1 MRAPA
6 LVGIVT
12 ALHIVGITALVL
24 IQGCGTTRAY
34 RPDTGSVPPAPMPV
48 TPPAVGPTAP
58 AVTQGRIPAATV
70 TPAAQPATREGTK
83 YTVQRGDI
91 LSAIAQR
98 HGVNTRDLAQYNDLA
113 NPNALR
119 VGQVLTIPPYAETPA
134 VQPRSTTPSV
144 AGATTAAASGEYV
157 VQAGDTLS
165 GIAARHGTSVAA
177 LKAANNL
184 TSDMIRPGQKLA
196 LSGSGGSPSGIP
208 PPRTPTTEGAGGIEM
223 IKVPDDAA
231 APDVS
236 VPAVDTNR
244 PPATGT
250 TDGVMS
256 YTVMEGDTI
265 EEITRLFIVS
275 KEEILEL
282 NNLAPNAALVPGTT
296 IKIPPSSL

>member
-34 RPDTGSVPPAPMPV
+34 RPETGSVPPAPMPV
-48 TPPAVGPTAP
+48 TPPAVGPAAP
-58 AVTQGRIPAATV
+58 AVTQGRIPPAST
-70 TPAAQPATREGTK
+70 TPAAPPATREGTT
-83 YTVQRGDI
+83 YTVQRGDV

-98 HGVNTRDLAQYNDLA
+98 HGVSTRDLAQYNDLA

-134 VQPRSTTPSV
+134 VPPRSAATPV
-144 AGATTAAASGEYV
+144 AGAPAAASGEYV

-184 TSDMIRPGQKLA
+184 TSDMIRVGQKLT
-196 LSGSGGSPSGIP
+196 LSGSGGSPAAVRP
-208 PPRTPTTEGAGGIEM
+208 PATPSTGGGVRIDPIE
-223 IKVPDDAA
+223 VPDDAA
-231 APDVS
+231 APEVS

-244 PPATGT
+244 PPAAGT
-250 TDGVMS
+250 TDGVMN

-282 NNLAPNAALVPGTT
+282 NNLAPNAELVPGTS